1 MKKSNFWCGLTY
13 ALLGLTFLLA
23 GLLWETRLSSLSVG
37 FGAGM
42 LGSGV
47 TQLARY
53 RKWTRPENAETYRER
68 LEEEQIELRD
78 ERKAMLRD
86 RSGRYAW
93 LLGMLLCALSILV
106 FGVLGALEIVENS
119 RMMILFLGAYFIVLF
134 GGGVL
139 FYRRLYKNFCGRTD
153 KKVGGGKS
161 PPRPLALISQ

>member
-78 ERKAMLRD
+78 ERKAMLRC
-86 RSGRYAW
+86 RAGRCAYV
-93 LLGMLLCALSILV
+93 LGLVLCAAAIVAFS
-106 FGVLGALEIVENS
+106 VLDALG
-119 RMMILFLGAYFIVLF
+119 LLA
-134 GGGVL
+134 
-139 FYRRLYKNFCGRTD
+139 CGRILTLT
-153 KKVGGGKS
+153 
-161 PPRPLALISQ
+161 LAVLLIVQYAAGLAIYRLLSRKY